1 MTTEI
6 TTAPYARK
14 AFTVDAIQVTAD
26 NMPVLADW
34 CGGLLDEMPVGR
46 EKVVKPFIQV
56 KVKRPASPRQARAFE
71 GDWILYANEGFK
83 IYTPGAFASS
93 FEPIIQLDMKTM
105 SLCEAAHVEL
115 ENEFTKM
122 IMDIVNPPQPTDPEV
137 GE

>member
-6 TTAPYARK
+6 TTAQYARK

-83 IYTPGAFASS
+83 IYTNGAFASS
-93 FEPIIQLDMKTM
+93 FEPV
-105 SLCEAAHVEL
+105 VEL
-115 ENEFTKM
+115 DATQQLLR
-122 IMDIVNPPQPTDPEV
+122 DIFEMPMDPEV
-137 GE
+137 G